1 MKEHKER
8 DSKVGMRLVDKTYE
22 DDKGY
27 LVTEKI
33 WEPDPNYVPPS
44 DAPPQAP
51 TTSDRTTHAVPVTT
65 SCNRVEV
72 RVGLGISKPMLN
84 QRMKDP
90 DHEDR
95 NGQMAM
101 IHVVTASSFT
111 YACTR
116 SMLDPAPGMHLLLS
130 AMANTPGFLRSVGD
144 GTGNFCEW
152 AGDCRGTGG
161 GRPSEGLRL
170 DPTARLD

>member
-1 MKEHKER
+1 MTQR
-8 DSKVGMRLVDKTYE
+8 
-22 DDKGY
+22 
-27 LVTEKI
+27 
-33 WEPDPNYVPPS
+33 
-44 DAPPQAP
+44 QAP
-51 TTSDRTTHAVPVTT
+51 SEARYAALQSKISRLSTGTGAPIPERRTSTVECATASTTSDRTTHAVPVTT

-111 YACTR
+111 SKLYIRVRA
-116 SMLDPAPGMHLLLS
+116 
-130 AMANTPGFLRSVGD
+130 
-144 GTGNFCEW
+144 
-152 AGDCRGTGG
+152 
-161 GRPSEGLRL
+161 
-170 DPTARLD
+170 

>member
-1 MKEHKER
+1 
-8 DSKVGMRLVDKTYE
+8 
-22 DDKGY
+22 
-27 LVTEKI
+27 
-33 WEPDPNYVPPS
+33 
-44 DAPPQAP
+44 
-51 TTSDRTTHAVPVTT
+51 
-65 SCNRVEV
+65 
-72 RVGLGISKPMLN
+72 MLN

-90 DHEDR
+90 DHDDR

-116 SMLDPAPGMHLLLS
+116 SMLDPAPAMHLLLS